1 VDVVFPVVVIMVL
14 LIMLAAVAMALGL
27 LVRDDW

>member
-1 VDVVFPVVVIMVL
+1 VDAVFPVVVIMVL

>member
-1 VDVVFPVVVIMVL
+1 VDAVFPVVVIMVL
-14 LIMLAAVAMALGL
+14 LIMLATVAMALGL